1 MCRRMAALGFVAALA
16 LLAAGC
22 GGKGGSG
29 IADDPWIVGTLL
41 ADFGDPRLA
50 QQKQDLELAAA
61 QESGIKLVFR
71 DAAGDPN
78 VQQAQIREFLKQGVA
93 LLLINPTDPVAIAPA
108 VAEAL
113 AKGIPVVALDQRIEG
128 GKYTC
133 FIGADNVRLGGIAG
147 RRTAELVGKG
157 GKVVEL
163 KGHRVAEL
171 AQERHEG
178 FVAGLRDWDVQVILD
193 IDCKGSEEDAKREM
207 AAALG
212 IHPRI
217 DAVFAH
223 TDAMARGAY
232 LAAKEVGK
240 GRELRIKFIGI
251 GGQPKMGIQYVKEGV
266 LAMSIED
273 PTGGAKAVASAL
285 RILGGEHVLKDI
297 LLGTRVFTE
306 GNVEKGGEPIE

>member
-1 MCRRMAALGFVAALA
+1 
-16 LLAAGC
+16 
-22 GGKGGSG
+22 
-29 IADDPWIVGTLL
+29 
-41 ADFGDPRLA
+41 
-50 QQKQDLELAAA
+50 
-61 QESGIKLVFR
+61 
-71 DAAGDPN
+71 
-78 VQQAQIREFLKQGVA
+78 
-93 LLLINPTDPVAIAPA
+93 
-108 VAEAL
+108 
-113 AKGIPVVALDQRIEG
+113 
-128 GKYTC
+128 
-133 FIGADNVRLGGIAG
+133 
-147 RRTAELVGKG
+147 VGKG